1 MVCIISSSSTL
12 SCHYPELRNKLNI
25 SFSVNGENFDDVTV
39 PTRQHL
45 ADYLRSQG
53 LTGTHL
59 GGEQGACGACTIEMD
74 GKAVRSCLVL
84 ASQANGSSITTVEGF
99 DDEVM
104 QKVKNNFLKHN
115 AFQCG
120 FCSPGML
127 MTTKEIIS
135 SKKKLSRDE
144 IRSEISGNYCRCT
157 GYQSIVDAIEESI
170 NEIN

>member
-1 MVCIISSSSTL
+1 MSAKNSV
-12 SCHYPELRNKLNI
+12 NI

-45 ADYLRSQG
+45 ADFLRSQG

-59 GGEQGACGACTIEMD
+59 RCEQGACGACTIEMD
-74 GKAVRSCLVL
+74 GKAVRSCLIL

-104 QKVKNNFLKHN
+104 EKVKNNFLKHN

-144 IRSEISGNYCRCT
+144 IRAEISGNYCRCT

>member
-1 MVCIISSSSTL
+1 MSAKNSV
-12 SCHYPELRNKLNI
+12 NI

-59 GGEQGACGACTIEMD
+59 GCEQGACGACTIEMD
-74 GKAVRSCLVL
+74 GVAVRSCLVL

-104 QKVKNNFLKHN
+104 EKVKNNFLKHN

-144 IRSEISGNYCRCT
+144 IRAEISGNYCRCT

>member
-1 MVCIISSSSTL
+1 MSIKNSV
-12 SCHYPELRNKLNI
+12 NI
-25 SFSVNGENFDDVTV
+25 SLSVNGESFDNVTV

-45 ADYLRSQG
+45 ADFLRSQG

-59 GGEQGACGACTIEMD
+59 GCEQGACGACTIEMD
-74 GKAVRSCLVL
+74 GKAVRSCLIL

-104 QKVKNNFLKHN
+104 EKVKNNFLKHN

-170 NEIN
+170 NEII

>member
-1 MVCIISSSSTL
+1 MSIKNSV
-12 SCHYPELRNKLNI
+12 NI
-25 SFSVNGENFDDVTV
+25 SLSVNGESFDNVTV

-45 ADYLRSQG
+45 ADFLRSQG

-59 GGEQGACGACTIEMD
+59 GCEQGACGACTIEMD

-104 QKVKNNFLKHN
+104 EKVKNNFLKHN

>member
-1 MVCIISSSSTL
+1 MSAKNSV
-12 SCHYPELRNKLNI
+12 NI
-25 SFSVNGENFDDVTV
+25 SFSVNGENFDDVIV

-59 GGEQGACGACTIEMD
+59 GCEQGACGACTIEMD
-74 GKAVRSCLVL
+74 GKAVRSCLIL

-99 DDEVM
+99 DDEIM
-104 QKVKNNFLKHN
+104 EKVKNNFLKHN

-135 SKKKLSRDE
+135 SKKKLTRDE

>member
-1 MVCIISSSSTL
+1 MSAKNSV
-12 SCHYPELRNKLNI
+12 NI
-25 SFSVNGENFDDVTV
+25 SFSVNGENFDDVIV

-53 LTGTHL
+53 FTGTHL
-59 GGEQGACGACTIEMD
+59 GCEQGACGACTIEMD
-74 GKAVRSCLVL
+74 GKAVRSCLIL

-104 QKVKNNFLKHN
+104 EKVKNNFLKHN

-135 SKKKLSRDE
+135 SKKKLTRDE

>member
-1 MVCIISSSSTL
+1 MSPKNSV
-12 SCHYPELRNKLNI
+12 NI

-59 GGEQGACGACTIEMD
+59 GCEQGACGACTIEMD
-74 GKAVRSCLVL
+74 GVAVRSCLIL

-99 DDEVM
+99 DDEIM
-104 QKVKNNFLKHN
+104 EKVKNNFLKHN

-144 IRSEISGNYCRCT
+144 IRAEISGNYCRCT

>member
-1 MVCIISSSSTL
+1 MSTKN
-12 SCHYPELRNKLNI
+12 SVNI
-25 SFSVNGENFDDVTV
+25 SFSVNGENFDDVIV

-53 LTGTHL
+53 FTGTHL
-59 GGEQGACGACTIEMD
+59 GCEQGACGACTIEMD

-84 ASQANGSSITTVEGF
+84 ASQANGSSIITVEGF
-99 DDEVM
+99 NDEVM
-104 QKVKNNFLKHN
+104 EKVKNNFLKHN

-135 SKKKLSRDE
+135 SKKMLTRDE

>member
-1 MVCIISSSSTL
+1 MSAKNSV
-12 SCHYPELRNKLNI
+12 NI

-59 GGEQGACGACTIEMD
+59 GCEQGACGACTVEMD
-74 GKAVRSCLVL
+74 GKAVRSCLIL

-99 DDEVM
+99 DDEIM
-104 QKVKNNFLKHN
+104 EKVKNNFLKHN

-135 SKKKLSRDE
+135 SKKKLTRDE

>member
-1 MVCIISSSSTL
+1 MSIKNSV
-12 SCHYPELRNKLNI
+12 NI
-25 SFSVNGENFDDVTV
+25 SLSVNGESFDNVTV

-45 ADYLRSQG
+45 ADFLRSQG

-59 GGEQGACGACTIEMD
+59 GCEQGACGACTIEMD

-99 DDEVM
+99 DDDVM
-104 QKVKNNFLKHN
+104 EKVKNNFLKHN

-127 MTTKEIIS
+127 MTTKEILS
-135 SKKKLSRDE
+135 SKKKLSREE

>member
-1 MVCIISSSSTL
+1 MSAKNSV
-12 SCHYPELRNKLNI
+12 NI
-25 SFSVNGENFDDVTV
+25 SFSVNGEDFDDVTV

-59 GGEQGACGACTIEMD
+59 GCEQGACGACTIEMD
-74 GKAVRSCLVL
+74 GKAVRSCLIL

-99 DDEVM
+99 DDEIM
-104 QKVKNNFLKHN
+104 EKVKNNFLKHN

-144 IRSEISGNYCRCT
+144 IRAEISGNYCRCT

>member
-1 MVCIISSSSTL
+1 MSIKNSV
-12 SCHYPELRNKLNI
+12 NI
-25 SFSVNGENFDDVTV
+25 SLSVNGESFDNVTV

-45 ADYLRSQG
+45 ADFLRSQG

-59 GGEQGACGACTIEMD
+59 GCEQGACGACTIEMD
-74 GKAVRSCLVL
+74 GKAVRSCLIL

-99 DDEVM
+99 NDEVM
-104 QKVKNNFLKHN
+104 EKVKNNFLKHN

-135 SKKKLSRDE
+135 SKKKLSRAE

>member
-1 MVCIISSSSTL
+1 MSAKNS
-12 SCHYPELRNKLNI
+12 LNI

-59 GGEQGACGACTIEMD
+59 GCEQGACGACTIEMD
-74 GKAVRSCLVL
+74 GVAVRSCLVL

-99 DDEVM
+99 NDEVM

-144 IRSEISGNYCRCT
+144 IRAEISGNYCRCT

>member
-1 MVCIISSSSTL
+1 MSIKNS
-12 SCHYPELRNKLNI
+12 LNI
-25 SFSVNGENFDDVTV
+25 SFSVNGESFDNVTV

-45 ADYLRSQG
+45 ADFLRSQG

-59 GGEQGACGACTIEMD
+59 GCEQGACGACTIEMD
-74 GKAVRSCLVL
+74 GKAVRSCLIL

-104 QKVKNNFLKHN
+104 EKVKNNFLKHN

>member
-1 MVCIISSSSTL
+1 MSAKNSV
-12 SCHYPELRNKLNI
+12 NI

-39 PTRQHL
+39 PSRQHL

-59 GGEQGACGACTIEMD
+59 GCEQGACGACTIEMD
-74 GKAVRSCLVL
+74 GKAVRSCLIL
-84 ASQANGSSITTVEGF
+84 ASQANGTSITTVEGF
-99 DDEVM
+99 DDEIM
-104 QKVKNNFLKHN
+104 EKVKNNFLKHN

-144 IRSEISGNYCRCT
+144 IRAEISGNYCRCT

>member
-1 MVCIISSSSTL
+1 MSAKNSV
-12 SCHYPELRNKLNI
+12 NI

-59 GGEQGACGACTIEMD
+59 GCEQGACGACTIEMD
-74 GKAVRSCLVL
+74 GVAVRSCLVL

-144 IRSEISGNYCRCT
+144 IRSEISWNYCRCT

>member
-1 MVCIISSSSTL
+1 MSAKNSV
-12 SCHYPELRNKLNI
+12 NI

-59 GGEQGACGACTIEMD
+59 GCEQGACGACTIEMN
-74 GKAVRSCLVL
+74 GVAVRSCLVL

-135 SKKKLSRDE
+135 SKKKLTRDE

>member
-1 MVCIISSSSTL
+1 MSAKNSV
-12 SCHYPELRNKLNI
+12 NI

-59 GGEQGACGACTIEMD
+59 GCEQGACGACTIEMD
-74 GKAVRSCLVL
+74 GVAVRSCLVL

-99 DDEVM
+99 DDEIM
-104 QKVKNNFLKHN
+104 EKVKNNFLKHN

-135 SKKKLSRDE
+135 SKKKISRDE
-144 IRSEISGNYCRCT
+144 IRAEISGNYCRCT

>member
-1 MVCIISSSSTL
+1 MSAKNSV
-12 SCHYPELRNKLNI
+12 NI

-59 GGEQGACGACTIEMD
+59 GCEQGACGACTIELD
-74 GKAVRSCLVL
+74 GVAVRSCLIL

-144 IRSEISGNYCRCT
+144 IRAEISGNYCRCT

>member
-1 MVCIISSSSTL
+1 MSAKNSV
-12 SCHYPELRNKLNI
+12 NI
-25 SFSVNGENFDDVTV
+25 SFSVNGENFDNVTV

-59 GGEQGACGACTIEMD
+59 GCEQGACGACTIEMD
-74 GKAVRSCLVL
+74 GKAVRSCLIL

-135 SKKKLSRDE
+135 SKKKLTRDE

>member
-1 MVCIISSSSTL
+1 MSIKNSV
-12 SCHYPELRNKLNI
+12 NI
-25 SFSVNGENFDDVTV
+25 SLSVNGESFDNVTV
-39 PTRQHL
+39 PARQHL

-59 GGEQGACGACTIEMD
+59 GCEQGACGACTIEMD
-74 GKAVRSCLVL
+74 GKAVRSCLIL

-99 DDEVM
+99 DDDVIE
-104 QKVKNNFLKHN
+104 KVKNNFLKHN

>member
-1 MVCIISSSSTL
+1 MCI
-12 SCHYPELRNKLNI
+12 R
-25 SFSVNGENFDDVTV
+25 D
-39 PTRQHL
+39 RHL

-59 GGEQGACGACTIEMD
+59 GCEQGACGACTIEMD
-74 GKAVRSCLVL
+74 GVAVRSCLIL

-135 SKKKLSRDE
+135 SKKKLTRDE

>member
-1 MVCIISSSSTL
+1 MSAKNSV
-12 SCHYPELRNKLNI
+12 NI
-25 SFSVNGENFDDVTV
+25 SFSVNGENFDDVTI

-59 GGEQGACGACTIEMD
+59 GCEQGACGACTIEMD
-74 GKAVRSCLVL
+74 GVAVRSCLVL

>member
-1 MVCIISSSSTL
+1 MPAKNSV
-12 SCHYPELRNKLNI
+12 NI
-25 SFSVNGENFDDVTV
+25 SFSVNGENFEDVTV

-59 GGEQGACGACTIEMD
+59 GCEQGACGACTIEMD
-74 GKAVRSCLVL
+74 GVAVRSCLVL

-99 DDEVM
+99 DDEIM
-104 QKVKNNFLKHN
+104 DKVKNNFLKHN

-135 SKKKLSRDE
+135 SKKKLTRDE

-157 GYQSIVDAIEESI
+157 GYQ
-170 NEIN
+170 

>member
-1 MVCIISSSSTL
+1 MSAKNSV
-12 SCHYPELRNKLNI
+12 NI
-25 SFSVNGENFDDVTV
+25 SFSVNGENFNDVTV

-59 GGEQGACGACTIEMD
+59 GCEQGACGACTIEMD
-74 GKAVRSCLVL
+74 GKAVRSCLIL

-99 DDEVM
+99 DDEIM
-104 QKVKNNFLKHN
+104 EKVKNNFLKHN

-144 IRSEISGNYCRCT
+144 IRAEISGNYCRCT

>member
-1 MVCIISSSSTL
+1 MSAKNSV
-12 SCHYPELRNKLNI
+12 NI

-59 GGEQGACGACTIEMD
+59 GCEQGACGACTIEMD
-74 GKAVRSCLVL
+74 GVAVRSCLVL

-99 DDEVM
+99 DDEIM

>member
-1 MVCIISSSSTL
+1 MSAKNSV
-12 SCHYPELRNKLNI
+12 NI

-59 GGEQGACGACTIEMD
+59 GCEQGACGACTIEMD
-74 GKAVRSCLVL
+74 GVAVRSCLFL
-84 ASQANGSSITTVEGF
+84 ASQANGSAITTVEGF
-99 DDEVM
+99 DDEIM
-104 QKVKNNFLKHN
+104 EKVKNNFLKHN

-135 SKKKLSRDE
+135 SKKKLTRDE

>member
-1 MVCIISSSSTL
+1 MSTKN
-12 SCHYPELRNKLNI
+12 SVNI
-25 SFSVNGENFDDVTV
+25 SFSVNGENFDDVIV

-53 LTGTHL
+53 FTGTHL
-59 GGEQGACGACTIEMD
+59 GCEQGACGACTIEMD

-99 DDEVM
+99 NDEVM
-104 QKVKNNFLKHN
+104 EKVKNNFLKHN

-135 SKKKLSRDE
+135 SKKKLTRDE

-157 GYQSIVDAIEESI
+157 GYQSIVDAIEETI

>member
-1 MVCIISSSSTL
+1 MSAKNSV
-12 SCHYPELRNKLNI
+12 NI

-59 GGEQGACGACTIEMD
+59 GCEQGACGACTIEMD
-74 GKAVRSCLVL
+74 GKAVRSCLIL

-104 QKVKNNFLKHN
+104 EKVKNNFLKHN

-157 GYQSIVDAIEESI
+157 GYQSIVDAIEETI

>member
-1 MVCIISSSSTL
+1 MSTKN
-12 SCHYPELRNKLNI
+12 SINI
-25 SFSVNGENFDDVTV
+25 SFSVNGERFDNVTV
-39 PTRQHL
+39 PVRQHL

-59 GGEQGACGACTIEMD
+59 GCEQGACGACTIEMD
-74 GKAVRSCLVL
+74 GKAVRSCLIL

-104 QKVKNNFLKHN
+104 EKVKNNFLKHN

>member
-1 MVCIISSSSTL
+1 MS
-12 SCHYPELRNKLNI
+12 NKNSVNI
-25 SFSVNGENFDDVTV
+25 SLSVNRESFDNATV

-45 ADYLRSQG
+45 ADFLRSQG
-53 LTGTHL
+53 LTGRHL
-59 GGEQGACGACTIEMD
+59 GCEQGACGACTIEMD
-74 GKAVRSCLVL
+74 GKAVRSCLIL

-99 DDEVM
+99 NDEVM
-104 QKVKNNFLKHN
+104 EKVKNNFLKHN

>member
-1 MVCIISSSSTL
+1 MSIKNSV
-12 SCHYPELRNKLNI
+12 NI
-25 SFSVNGENFDDVTV
+25 SLSVNGESFDNVTV

-45 ADYLRSQG
+45 ADFLRSQG

-59 GGEQGACGACTIEMD
+59 GCEQGACGACTIEMD
-74 GKAVRSCLVL
+74 GKAVRSCLIL

-104 QKVKNNFLKHN
+104 EKVKNNFLKHN

-135 SKKKLSRDE
+135 YKKKLSRDE

-157 GYQSIVDAIEESI
+157 GYQSIVDAIQESI

>member
-1 MVCIISSSSTL
+1 MSAKNSV
-12 SCHYPELRNKLNI
+12 NI

-59 GGEQGACGACTIEMD
+59 GCEQGACGACTIEMD
-74 GKAVRSCLVL
+74 GVAVRSCLVL
-84 ASQANGSSITTVEGF
+84 ASQANGSSVTTVEGF

>member
-1 MVCIISSSSTL
+1 MSAKNSV
-12 SCHYPELRNKLNI
+12 NI
-25 SFSVNGENFDDVTV
+25 SFSVNGENFEDVTV

-59 GGEQGACGACTIEMD
+59 GCEQGACGACTIEMD
-74 GKAVRSCLVL
+74 GVAVRSCLVL

>member
-1 MVCIISSSSTL
+1 MSIKNSV
-12 SCHYPELRNKLNI
+12 NI
-25 SFSVNGENFDDVTV
+25 SFSVNGESFDNVTV

-45 ADYLRSQG
+45 ADFLRSQG

-59 GGEQGACGACTIEMD
+59 GCEQGACGACTIEMD
-74 GKAVRSCLVL
+74 GKAVRSCLIL

-104 QKVKNNFLKHN
+104 EKVKNNFLKHN